1 MINILFDLMENKAN
15 EEFQQRNGDKET
27 ELNGIYRVYNYNT
40 WHDTEFV

>member
-15 EEFQQRNGDKET
+15 EELQQRNGDKEI
-27 ELNGIYRVYNYNT
+27 ELNENFRVCNYNT